1 MGIAPSVHLWFS
13 RKGKKFDATRRYPG
27 PRPDTASRIL
37 ADVKVPFIIRGHGL
51 RNFVERTTP
60 GEQYKELANWFGLD
74 PLLKVQQNLRN
85 LRRAMKSKAEST
97 SEVEERS
104 RDLQRE
110 TNNEISEWDDQEICR
125 WVNEKLLNELDSTLT
140 FLQFS
145 EQDDTFTILSA
156 RRDTEQE
163 KLGLAQ
169 LRRLSKL
176 AEALSSPLDGAQKK
190 LHGKIPEFE
199 QAVSR
204 LGITS
209 VREKEERSRASN
221 AVFSRLWAEAKELFD
236 KGAVIDAC
244 PVCDTSLESGPHSS
258 HDGIR
263 ASITEKL
270 IGLETYRKAE
280 ERLEFSREQV
290 NQLLQQLKSSLDN
303 LGASLAD
310 TEFECGEL
318 VNYSQALEHWK
329 ADNVV
334 PDSNEVVSSLLTF
347 HNSIADKVRKIE
359 EQQGENTYAKALDKV
374 NKLLEIR
381 TDLDRIV
388 HTKAQMELL
397 RIELDRQVLIADN
410 GVIEHIQTLIGK
422 LQGNVQAIYREIQ
435 GSKASSPPIRIELP
449 DQDGIDKQRDQL
461 LIDFSSNRQGVV
473 PGGYLSDSQVHTLG
487 LALRLA
493 AIKMFNYNAPILV
506 LDDIVTSYD
515 ADHRKAT
522 AGAIAKF
529 LSEFQ
534 IVLATHDEQFFNLLK
549 DQLPQSRWV
558 FKRITEIREGFGP
571 VFHDHQTSD
580 EVIQAKL
587 DAGESAGAEIRQAE
601 EEWLLKICRE
611 FGAKVVIR
619 PIDRAFQYDRAELAS
634 ALAGLLKGA
643 KIKLPKSPTSSNGIL
658 ASLQSGV
665 VENLSSHFSDNPYKS
680 NSLGDGK
687 ARWDEFKFFR
697 DLFKCPSCGKR
708 RFKRPVVL
716 SKPVCYYCE
725 TQFAFSIP

>member
-1 MGIAPSVHLWFS
+1 MDSFEYFFSEDGTLKRLGKRASQTYAGPTAIEHVRAKEMGIAPSVHLWFS

-27 PRPDTASRIL
+27 PRPDAASRIL
-37 ADVKVPFIIRGHGL
+37 ADVKVPFIIRGHEL

-85 LRRAMKSKAEST
+85 LRRAVKSKAEST

-156 RRDTEQE
+156 RRDAEQE

-169 LRRLSKL
+169 LRRLSSL
-176 AEALSSPLDGAQKK
+176 SEALTSPLAGTQKK

-204 LGITS
+204 LGIAS

-221 AVFSRLWAEAKELFD
+221 AAFSRLWAEAKELFD

-347 HNSIADKVRKIE
+347 QNSIADKVRKIE

-388 HTKAQMELL
+388 RTKAQMELL

-449 DQDGIDKQRDQL
+449 DQDGIDKQRAQL

-473 PGGYLSDSQVHTLG
+473 P
-487 LALRLA
+487 
-493 AIKMFNYNAPILV
+493 
-506 LDDIVTSYD
+506 
-515 ADHRKAT
+515 
-522 AGAIAKF
+522 
-529 LSEFQ
+529 
-534 IVLATHDEQFFNLLK
+534 
-549 DQLPQSRWV
+549 RW
-558 FKRITEIREGFGP
+558 I
-571 VFHDHQTSD
+571 S
-580 EVIQAKL
+580 
-587 DAGESAGAEIRQAE
+587 
-601 EEWLLKICRE
+601 
-611 FGAKVVIR
+611 
-619 PIDRAFQYDRAELAS
+619 
-634 ALAGLLKGA
+634 
-643 KIKLPKSPTSSNGIL
+643 
-658 ASLQSGV
+658 
-665 VENLSSHFSDNPYKS
+665 
-680 NSLGDGK
+680 
-687 ARWDEFKFFR
+687 
-697 DLFKCPSCGKR
+697 
-708 RFKRPVVL
+708 
-716 SKPVCYYCE
+716 
-725 TQFAFSIP
+725 

>member
-1 MGIAPSVHLWFS
+1 M
-13 RKGKKFDATRRYPG
+13 
-27 PRPDTASRIL
+27 
-37 ADVKVPFIIRGHGL
+37 
-51 RNFVERTTP
+51 
-60 GEQYKELANWFGLD
+60 
-74 PLLKVQQNLRN
+74 
-85 LRRAMKSKAEST
+85 
-97 SEVEERS
+97 
-104 RDLQRE
+104 
-110 TNNEISEWDDQEICR
+110 
-125 WVNEKLLNELDSTLT
+125 
-140 FLQFS
+140 
-145 EQDDTFTILSA
+145 
-156 RRDTEQE
+156 
-163 KLGLAQ
+163 
-169 LRRLSKL
+169 
-176 AEALSSPLDGAQKK
+176 
-190 LHGKIPEFE
+190 
-199 QAVSR
+199 
-204 LGITS
+204 
-209 VREKEERSRASN
+209 
-221 AVFSRLWAEAKELFD
+221 
-236 KGAVIDAC
+236 
-244 PVCDTSLESGPHSS
+244 
-258 HDGIR
+258 
-263 ASITEKL
+263 
-270 IGLETYRKAE
+270 
-280 ERLEFSREQV
+280 
-290 NQLLQQLKSSLDN
+290 
-303 LGASLAD
+303 
-310 TEFECGEL
+310 
-318 VNYSQALEHWK
+318 
-329 ADNVV
+329 
-334 PDSNEVVSSLLTF
+334 
-347 HNSIADKVRKIE
+347 
-359 EQQGENTYAKALDKV
+359 
-374 NKLLEIR
+374 
-381 TDLDRIV
+381 
-388 HTKAQMELL
+388 
-397 RIELDRQVLIADN
+397 
-410 GVIEHIQTLIGK
+410 
-422 LQGNVQAIYREIQ
+422 
-435 GSKASSPPIRIELP
+435 
-449 DQDGIDKQRDQL
+449 
-461 LIDFSSNRQGVV
+461 
-473 PGGYLSDSQVHTLG
+473 G

-493 AIKMFNYNAPILV
+493 AIKMFNHNAPILV

-587 DAGESAGAEIRQAE
+587 DVGESAGAEIRQAE